1 MRITLVTV
9 LAAAA
14 LLSGCQTPSQKAPQ
28 GYRFGQT
35 DGHSICLVTEPAHA
49 QFLSLQVRAALED
62 KGFEVKEVSSEEAR
76 TCSPCVRFIA
86 KLGDWTG
93 PRIESATL
101 QYTHVAGG
109 TRTTVS
115 AESPGTRAAFGA
127 PIDDTSVLV
136 RTLVDR
142 LFPNPIPWN
151 GD

>member
-14 LLSGCQTPSQKAPQ
+14 LLTGCQTPSKTTPA
-28 GYRFGQT
+28 GYRFGQL

-49 QFLSLQVRAALED
+49 QLLSLQVRAALED
-62 KGFEVKEVSSEEAR
+62 KGFVVKDVTPEEAR

-93 PRIESATL
+93 PRIKSATL
-101 QYTHVAGG
+101 QYTSVAGG

-115 AESPGTRAAFGA
+115 AESMGMQAAFGA
-127 PIDDTSVLV
+127 PMEDESVLI

-142 LFPNPIPWN
+142 IFPNPIPWN
-151 GD
+151 ED